1 MKGLKPALLLLLP
14 LLMNW
19 SSTGCAQIAGAG
31 ITSQELLDHISFLAS
46 DELRGRRSGS
56 PEAERAA
63 EYIRDQF
70 AADGLVLLGEKGL
83 QSFEV
88 LNSLSLGEHNRLSI
102 GGERAVPGKDFTPLA
117 FSENGELTAAVH
129 FAGYGFAI
137 ETDSLSWQDFA
148 GQKLNGKWAL
158 ILRDGPPPPA
168 AGQDRFEPHRALRKK
183 AQAAWDHGA
192 AGVLFV
198 SGAAQNRE
206 DSLLQ
211 LNADQGL
218 GRLGIPLL
226 HIRRSLAD
234 RILAGSGVT
243 LAGLQQQLDSTLT
256 AASMALPCTVDA
268 RAEVVRQMGRTH
280 NVVALLPG
288 SDPLLREEYVIIGA
302 HYDHLGMG
310 GPGSGSRRPDTLA
323 VHNGADD
330 NASGVA
336 GLLELAEKWAA
347 APEKPKRSLLFAAF
361 AAEEMGLLGS
371 KQFVDHP
378 LVDLSRAQL
387 MINMD
392 MIGRLDPATR
402 ALTFSGTGTAAG
414 LDELVLSLAAAH
426 DLHPTLS
433 PEGYGPSDHAS
444 FYAKDI
450 PVLFVWTNISEE
462 YHTPEDDVWRINA
475 QGEQDV
481 VNLVFEISREAANRS
496 SRLTFQEAGPKSRPA
511 TSRRFKVTLGIM
523 PDFTSTSGKG
533 LRADAVMPDR
543 PAARAGMKKGDII
556 IAMEGKPVG
565 DIYEYMNRLA
575 DFHVGQRISMEIL
588 RDGVKQILIVE
599 L

>member
-14 LLMNW
+14 LLLTWW
-19 SSTGCAQIAGAG
+19 SAGRAQITEAE
-31 ITSQELLDHISFLAS
+31 ITSQELLNHISFIAS
-46 DELRGRRSGS
+46 DTLKGRRSGS

-70 AADGLVLLGEKGL
+70 AADGLVLLGEEGL

-88 LNSLSLGEHNRLSI
+88 LNSLSAGEHNRLSI
-102 GGERAVPGKDFTPLA
+102 GGEHAVPGRDFTPLA
-117 FSENGELTAAVH
+117 FSENGELAAAVH
-129 FAGYGFAI
+129 FAGYGFTI
-137 ETDSLSWQDFA
+137 ETDSLSWQDFT
-148 GQKLNGKWAL
+148 GQELKGKWAL

-168 AGQDRFEPHRALRKK
+168 SGQDRFEPHRSLRKK
-183 AQAAWDHGA
+183 AQAARDHGA

-198 SGAAQNRE
+198 SKATQE
-206 DSLLQ
+206 EESLPR

-218 GRLGIPLL
+218 GSLGIPLF

-256 AASMALPCTVDA
+256 PASMALPCTVDA
-268 RAEVVRQMGRTH
+268 RAQVVRQMGRTH
-280 NVVALLPG
+280 NVVGLLPG
-288 SDPLLREEYVIIGA
+288 SDPLLRDEYVIIGA

-347 APEKPKRSLLFAAF
+347 ATVKPKRSLLFVAF

-371 KQFVDHP
+371 KHFVDHP

-392 MIGRLDPATR
+392 MIGRLNPATR
-402 ALTFSGTGTAAG
+402 AITFGGTGTAAG
-414 LDELVLSLAAAH
+414 LDTLVISLAAAH

-444 FYAKDI
+444 FYARDI
-450 PVLFVWTNISEE
+450 AVLFVWTNISEE
-462 YHTPEDDVWRINA
+462 YHTPEDDAWRINA

-481 VNLVFEISREAANRS
+481 VSLVFDISREAADRS
-496 SRLTFQEAGPKSRPA
+496 SRLAFQEAGPKSQPA

-523 PDFTSTSGKG
+523 PDFTSTSGNG

-575 DFHVGQRISMEIL
+575 DFRVGQRISMEIL